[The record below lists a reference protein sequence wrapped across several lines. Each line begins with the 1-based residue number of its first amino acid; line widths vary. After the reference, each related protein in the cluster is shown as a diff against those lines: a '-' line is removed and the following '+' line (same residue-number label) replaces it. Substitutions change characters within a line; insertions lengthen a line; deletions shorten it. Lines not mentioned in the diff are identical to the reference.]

1 MSSDFGVHQ
10 LLMPF
15 DGNQPGPSRMMVDSP
30 ADTPPTTD
38 ASDLLRLLTE
48 GNGSSHSPKAHLERL
63 LSGVDLP
70 HDITSSAM
78 EVPTTFSMGIDLSMY
93 GDLGCAGALRNS
105 SKTLKCPKC
114 NWHYKYQETLEIH
127 MKEKHSEGEV
137 KCGYCAENRAHPK
150 LARGE
155 SYSCGYKPYRCEL
168 CKYSTTTKGNLSIH
182 MQSDKH
188 LHAVQEL
195 PSSIA
200 SLSCPPARSPPSDGD
215 RSLVCVV
222 CGCYSSDDLDEM
234 ISHADKDRSRPS
246 HGDIS
251 MSGGVFRCH
260 LCPYHT
266 NLKANFQLHTRTDKH
281 LQRVQM
287 VNHIRE
293 GSTASS
299 ALCRIGNAKTIFQV
313 LCRPCQELLPSASS
327 LRDHCESV
335 AHRTNLR
342 QAITHYKCR
351 LCSFDTPHKQDAI
364 GHMTCHEASTWPR
377 NTIDFNATTM
387 SDDAAY
393 ACASCG
399 FTTKD
404 ASMLEEHARSHEEG
418 EQCPL
423 CSDRTLKLTEHL
435 IQEHKIAES
444 AVERLLAVHRPEP
457 SNSGNFTYRCAQ
469 CTMAFRS
476 ENALRSHSILH
487 LFAPTQR
494 CSLCQKMCANDDEL
508 KTHMESDHPQDD
520 ETARCD
526 LCAETFSSRT
536 ALIAHINSVR
546 HLHRAKKQLEA
557 QGTVDLSSQ
566 VLAALQN
573 PSSPGEKKPFRCNVC
588 KIGYGQ
594 GATLDIHL
602 RSVAHQSRM
611 SKIAELVGSGDVD
624 PSKPVLE
631 QPGGPPQKIIREL
644 LSRDDEPSN
653 AAQQQNV
660 MTMFNIMN
668 MLMGQNA
675 GLQLPFASQ
684 PQTTSSGGNTPETDE
699 ELTAPKSANALVS
712 MVKNFGEEKLTAVSP
727 SVASRLPRLGEL
739 TDAQAETLAT
749 VECTQCSERLPS
761 ILALST
767 HYDVAHSST
776 LPDSVVQSFA
786 DRICEMIPDV
796 TTPIQ
801 TNGHHLSPA
810 ASRSSRDGE
819 PPEKRPRSEASV
831 ADATKPDLAQMAM
844 LSMMGSFPFLP
855 PNPLGGFVPG
865 MGEFFN
871 PLMAQQMQQLSS
883 SPAKRARTRITDDQL
898 KILRQYF
905 DINNS
910 PSESQIKEMS
920 LKAGLPEKV
929 IKHWFRNTLF
939 KERQRDKDS
948 PYNFSVPPQMGIDLD
963 TYEKTG
969 ETKVVPLASA
979 AEVKREPSPKP
990 VETPTVPPL
999 NLQAMMQQMQHAN
1012 PFQFMDPSGMIS
1024 GPITQLSQSSTSGRR
1039 ANRTRFTDY
1048 QLRTLQQFFDKQAYP
1063 KDDDLEVLS
1072 KKLQL
1077 SPRVIVV
1084 WFQNARQKARKIYE
1098 NQPNHENADRFVRTP
1113 GCNFQCKRCSLV
1125 FQRYYELIQHQQK
1138 KCYKD
1143 DCQAQANDN
1152 KIVEESLTDE
1162 EKAQL
1167 IQQTALA
1174 SINDAKPADLAKL
1187 LGASKSS
1194 TEALLKLCESANTS
1208 PSSMFHKRC
1217 PFCGLLF
1224 RSRQSL
1230 QEHIPARHPQQHSV
1244 TPVDI
1249 DLLPNAEDVPVLIP
1263 PTTTTA
1269 TVENKDLAGVLD
1281 LSSASQDRDTLSM
1294 SPFLGQSD
1302 DDPTDFIEENP
1313 ASYAGGSAQSR
1324 SPTSNKRYR
1333 THLTPTQVHVM
1344 KSVFGDYKTPSMTEC
1359 EALGREIGLHKRVVQ
1374 VWFQNARAKER
1385 KTRTASGEEEVNRS
1399 TSTSCTMCGV
1409 EYGGRITLQDHLF
1422 SLQHLNSLKAQLR
1435 VDTAQAETTSTA
1447 FPSENG
1453 GERRSAPVRS
1463 TKTTVPSQLSNLNL
1477 NGFPFSFMNGMMPG
1491 ALPLVYDPAMF
1502 GTPVAMLQIPESVK
1516 MRIKS
1521 DITAGLS
1528 STRFTQDG
1536 LSVDELRKK
1545 LDADDANT
1553 LCHKEVE
1560 VGWAC
1565 PSCTNVFQQEALLKN
1580 HQRTVCQGTD
1590 AVFTLVQI
1598 HYECTACVIKMGTQ
1612 ADYRSHCESA
1622 EHRANVQSTSNSSST
1637 SAQ

>member
-15 DGNQPGPSRMMVDSP
+15 DGNQPGPSRIMVESP
-30 ADTPPTTD
+30 TNTPPTTD
-38 ASDLLRLLTE
+38 PSDLLRLLSE
-48 GNGSSHSPKAHLERL
+48 GNGSSDSPKTHFERVL
-63 LSGVDLP
+63 NSTVDL
-70 HDITSSAM
+70 HDNTSSMALDGTG
-78 EVPTTFSMGIDLSMY
+78 PFSLGMDLSMF
-93 GDLGCAGALRNS
+93 GDLSGAGALRNS

-127 MKEKHSEGEV
+127 MKEKHSDGEV
-137 KCGYCAENRAHPK
+137 KCGYCAENRVHPK

-200 SLSCPPARSPPSDGD
+200 SLSCPPARSPPQDGD

-222 CGCYSSDDLDEM
+222 CGCFTTDDLEEM
-234 ISHADKDRSRPS
+234 IAHADKDRSRPS

-293 GSTASS
+293 GTSASS
-299 ALCRIGNAKTIFQV
+299 ALCRIGNAKTVFQV

-327 LRDHCESV
+327 LRDHSESIT
-335 AHRTNLR
+335 HRTNLR
-342 QAITHYKCR
+342 QPITHYKCR

-364 GHMTCHEASTWPR
+364 GHMTCHEPSTWPR

-387 SDDAAY
+387 SEDAAY

-404 ASMLEEHARSHEEG
+404 AQMLEEHARSHEEG

-423 CSDRTLKLTEHL
+423 CSDRTQKLTEHL

-457 SNSGNFTYRCAQ
+457 SSSGNFTFRCGQ

-476 ENALRSHSILH
+476 ESALRSHSILH

-494 CSLCQKMCANDDEL
+494 CSLCQKSCSDDEEL
-508 KTHMESDHPQDD
+508 KAHMEAEHPQED
-520 ETARCD
+520 ETSRCD
-526 LCAETFSSRT
+526 LCAETFTSR
-536 ALIAHINSVR
+536 ASLIAHINSVR

-557 QGTVDLSSQ
+557 QGSVDLSSQ
-566 VLAALQN
+566 VLAALQS
-573 PSSPGEKKPFRCNVC
+573 PPSPGEKKPFRCNVC

-611 SKIAELVGSGDVD
+611 SKIADLVSAGDVD

-631 QPGGPPQKIIREL
+631 QPGGPAQKIIREL
-644 LSRDDEPSN
+644 LGRDDEPSN

-675 GLQLPFASQ
+675 GIQLPTFPTSQ
-684 PQTTSSGGNTPETDE
+684 QQNSSGVNTPEAE
-699 ELTAPKSANALVS
+699 EEVAAPRNAFGLVA
-712 MVKNFGEEKLTAVSP
+712 MVKAFGEERLISASTSLAGKLSRMGEIPDASVEQLAAVDC
-727 SVASRLPRLGEL
+727 L
-739 TDAQAETLAT
+739 
-749 VECTQCSERLPS
+749 QCSERLPS

-767 HYDVAHSST
+767 HHEVAHSAAI
-776 LPDSVVQSFA
+776 PDSTVQLFA
-786 DRICEMIPDV
+786 ERLAEAIPDAP
-796 TTPIQ
+796 TQ
-801 TNGHHLSPA
+801 TNGHHPSPA
-810 ASRSSRDGE
+810 ASRAAKDDGE
-819 PPEKRPRSEASV
+819 PPEKRPRSQANV
-831 ADATKPDLAQMAM
+831 ADPSKPDLAQMAM
-844 LSMMGSFPFLP
+844 LTMMGSFPFLP

-871 PLMAQQMQQLSS
+871 PLVAQQMQQLSS

-920 LKAGLPEKV
+920 IKAGLPEKV

-969 ETKVVPLASA
+969 ETKVVPLSNT
-979 AEVKREPSPKP
+979 ESRREPSPKP
-990 VETPTVPPL
+990 AETPTVPPL

-1012 PFQFMDPSGMIS
+1012 PFQFMDPSGMIP
-1024 GPITQLSQSSTSGRR
+1024 GPMAQLSQTSTSGRR

-1113 GCNFQCKRCSLV
+1113 GCNFQCKRCNLV

-1143 DCQAQANDN
+1143 DCLAQANDN

-1174 SINDAKPADLAKL
+1174 SINDAKPADLVKL

-1194 TEALLKLCESANTS
+1194 TEALLKLCESANPS
-1208 PSSMFHKRC
+1208 PSSFHKRC

-1224 RSRQSL
+1224 RSKQAL

-1244 TPVDI
+1244 TPLDV

-1263 PTTTTA
+1263 PPTP
-1269 TVENKDLAGVLD
+1269 ENKDLAGVLD
-1281 LSSASQDRDTLSM
+1281 LSSASQERDTLSM

-1302 DDPTDFIEENP
+1302 DDPSEFVEENP
-1313 ASYAGGSAQSR
+1313 SSFGAGMTQSR

-1385 KTRTASGEEEVNRS
+1385 KTRTASTSGEEEHTRS

-1409 EYGGRITLQDHLF
+1409 EYSGRVTMQDHLF
-1422 SLQHLNSLKAQLR
+1422 SLQHLAVLKSQLR
-1435 VDTAQAETTSTA
+1435 SDTGHADTPSSA

-1453 GERRSAPVRS
+1453 NERRPPTTRPNKTPVQPAQITS
-1463 TKTTVPSQLSNLNL
+1463 LNL
-1477 NGFPFSFMNGMMPG
+1477 NGFPFNFMNGIMSG
-1491 ALPLVYDPAMF
+1491 GLPLVYDPAMF
-1502 GTPVAMLQIPESVK
+1502 GTPVSMLQIPETVK
-1516 MRIKS
+1516 LRIKS

-1528 STRFTQDG
+1528 SSRFTQDG
-1536 LSVDELRKK
+1536 LSVDDLRQK
-1545 LDADDANT
+1545 LDSNDAQT
-1553 LCHKEVE
+1553 LAEKEVE

-1565 PSCTNVFQQEALLKN
+1565 TSCTNVFQQEALLKN
-1580 HQRTVCQGTD
+1580 HQRSVCQGTE

-1598 HYECTACVIKMGTQ
+1598 HYECNVCSCKVGTQ
-1612 ADYRSHCESA
+1612 AEYRSHCETA
-1622 EHRANVQSTSNSSST
+1622 EHHTNVQTSTGSGGGP